1 MILKINYIEIFSWVK
16 FLNQYIIKGLNL
28 HWLKRSENWGTF
40 RYCKSVSTV
49 ITRWSRIITNRGRFI
64 TNWCKISKVLIKMY
78 LTTWKRSLFEVNIET
93 PLFKHQH
100 KVEFCSDHWSILWLK
115 NAPLEQIPG
124 FPVFV
129 HENYDRGD
137 FKILSNTYCWTFAKI

>member
-28 HWLKRSENWGTF
+28 NWLKRSENRGTF
-40 RYCKSVSTV
+40 RYCKSVLTV
-49 ITRWSRIITNRGRFI
+49 ITSWSRIITNRGRFI
-64 TNWCKISKVLIKMY
+64 TNRCKISKVLIKMY